1 MLCWRGLSPKD
12 SVKKREERK
21 IHLGGGGGGGH
32 RAVTV
37 HVHLRVQ
44 GLSMSCAVHCLSG
57 NNVSIGFQGLIER
70 FGGRLRG
77 HMLIVSEKTSH

>member
-1 MLCWRGLSPKD
+1 M
-12 SVKKREERK
+12 V
-21 IHLGGGGGGGH
+21 
-32 RAVTV
+32 AVTV
-37 HVHLRVQ
+37 IVHMHLWV
-44 GLSMSCAVHCLSG
+44 GVGVLSMFYAIHRLSG